1 MKKLPI
7 LGFYGYWVILTY
19 LSVIFAAAGIFSA
32 LNGDIKTA
40 VICLMGSGVCDMFDG
55 SVARLADRTEREKAF
70 GIQIDSLAD
79 ITGFGILPSVIG
91 YAIFASQPASPGHTA
106 APILGAACLYILAAL
121 IRLAYYNVTEAELQ
135 SRDEKRQYYEGLPVT
150 SAALIIPVVYYVCI
164 CCHFP
169 ISRIY
174 NKLLLLLSLAFVLR
188 LQVPKLKLRYLVGI
202 CLTGFS
208 AVLCVLLS
216 RGGLPF

>member
-1 MKKLPI
+1 M

-19 LSVIFAAAGIFSA
+19 LSVVFAAAGICSA

-40 VICLMGSGVCDMFDG
+40 VICLMGSGICDMFDG

-91 YAIFASQPASPGHTA
+91 YALLTNQA
-106 APILGAACLYILAAL
+106 AVSGLGTISVIGVTCLYILAAL

-135 SRDEKRQYYEGLPVT
+135 NKAEKRQYYEGLPVT
-150 SAALIIPVVYYVCI
+150 SAALIIPAAYFI
-164 CCHFP
+164 CACYHFP

-174 NKLLLLLSLAFVLR
+174 SKLLLFLSLAFVLK
-188 LQVPKLKLRYLVGI
+188 LQVPKLRLRYLVGI